1 MKPNLFN
8 IATRELSQD
17 AFITWLLQWASPE
30 CAAFDAPLHNCAIA
44 FTKKLL
50 SLQTEAPATIDSIKA
65 GRQWDHIDVWAEV
78 NNDLLLIIEDKTF
91 TGQHSGQLKRYRES
105 ASTWC
110 NKNARRLVS
119 VYLKTGSESSSSLN
133 KVRNDGYAVFSRK
146 DFISC
151 LDAHAISNAIFVDF
165 RDRIIALEQEENQ
178 YCDKAIVDW
187 KAPDWKGFYQGLE
200 QLRPVIDWNLVNP
213 PSGASFWNAVLNW
226 YNYGASNAYMQIE
239 QGALCFKLG
248 EVYENHAEVRDR
260 FHRIL
265 MEGCKNR
272 PEIKRPRKFGSGTY
286 MTVAVVGRTDWLGPD
301 DGKVNM
307 MTVASRLNEYET
319 LLIQILENAQQG
331 VAPYVAQSAPSGER

>member
-1 MKPNLFN
+1 MRPNLFN

-30 CAAFDAPLHNCAIA
+30 CEAFDAPLHNCAIA

-50 SLQTEAPATIDSIKA
+50 SLQTEAPATINSVKA

-110 NKNARRLVS
+110 DKNARRLVS

-133 KVRNDGYAVFSRK
+133 KVRNDGFAVFSRK

-178 YCDKAIVDW
+178 YCDKAIADW

-226 YNYGASNAYMQIE
+226 FSYGSFNAYLQIE

-248 EVYENHAEVRDR
+248 EVYENHAAVRDG
-260 FHRIL
+260 FHRTL

-272 PEIKRPRKFGSGTY
+272 PEIKRPRRFGNGTY
-286 MTVAVVGRTDWLGPD
+286 MTVAVVERKDWLGSD
-301 DGKVNM
+301 SNRVDM
-307 MTVASRLNEYET
+307 DAVASRLNDYES
-319 LLIQILENAQQG
+319 LLIEILDNAQQG
-331 VAPYVAQSAPSGER
+331 VPGYRRQGAPQPEP